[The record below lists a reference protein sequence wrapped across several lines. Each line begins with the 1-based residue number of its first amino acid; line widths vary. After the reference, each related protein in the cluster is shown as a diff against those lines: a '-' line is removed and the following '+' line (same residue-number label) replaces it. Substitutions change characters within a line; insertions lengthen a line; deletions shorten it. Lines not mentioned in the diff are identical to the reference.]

1 MAQSSLAG
9 RNVRIVKVL
18 ASVSPPRLAE
28 NIYYALLAYVILADA
43 WGVSIPLL
51 GAGGIAALAMY
62 CILRLKKSGISI
74 YKPIVL
80 PLGCAVSLVAVQVVI
95 HDVSFNDPFIRQYLI
110 WILALIIVQSL
121 TLRQGF
127 LHRFSLVA
135 LVIGAC
141 LLPYLNLDLS
151 GDERAGLEQGVG
163 FSNPNDLA
171 DWFGFCAVYF
181 TVLAI
186 ESKRHIVR
194 IASLPVVAG
203 CLFLVGLTVSRG
215 ALVAIGIA
223 IIVASRRLLKRGFFP
238 VLILAMLSSLLF
250 LSGLFERSVGL
261 YTERGTEETG
271 RLLVWPLVIERILA
285 SPLSGVGISA
295 IGTYVPGGD
304 VPVTPHNSF
313 LGVGLA
319 SGIIPLAFFIAY
331 WIKAMRGAYRLSRRG
346 LQDAPFQLP
355 LILYT
360 FVTAF
365 LSNGAFLFPWAMV
378 TLCTAMSAD
387 VPRRVHRL
395 IVSRFENHQAVDRET
410 RYSIGRVS
418 PRRSP

>member
-1 MAQSSLAG
+1 MLQSSLAG

-18 ASVSPPRLAE
+18 ASVSLPRLAE
-28 NIYYALLAYVILADA
+28 NIYYALVAYAILAPA

-51 GAGGIAALAMY
+51 GAGGLAALAMY

-74 YKPIVL
+74 YKPIAL

-95 HDVSFNDPFIRQYLI
+95 HDVSFMDPFNRQFVT

-121 TLRQGF
+121 SLRQGF
-127 LHRFSLVA
+127 LHRFSLAA

-141 LLPYLNLDLS
+141 LLPFLNLDW
-151 GDERAGLEQGVG
+151 GGAERTGLEQGVG

-171 DWFGFCAVYF
+171 SWFGFCAVYF

-186 ESKRHIVR
+186 ESKRHLVR
-194 IASLPVVAG
+194 IASLPVVVG

-215 ALVAIGIA
+215 ALVAIAIA
-223 IIVASRRLLKRGFFP
+223 IIVAFRRLLKRGFFP

-271 RLLVWPLVIERILA
+271 RLLVWPLVIKRILE
-285 SPLSGVGISA
+285 SPLSGVGAGA
-295 IGTYVPGGD
+295 IGTHIPGGD
-304 VPVTPHNSF
+304 RPVTPHNSF

-319 SGIIPLAFFIAY
+319 AGIIPLAFFIAY

-355 LILYT
+355 LIIY
-360 FVTAF
+360 AF
-365 LSNGAFLFPWAMV
+365 TIASLSAGAYMYPWTLV

-387 VPRRVHRL
+387 VPRRVQRL
-395 IVSRFENHQAVDRET
+395 IVSRFESHKAVDRET
-410 RYSIGRVS
+410 RSQTDLQ
-418 PRRSP
+418 PHNP

>member
-1 MAQSSLAG
+1 MLQSSLAG

-18 ASVSPPRLAE
+18 ASVPLPRLAE
-28 NIYYALLAYVILADA
+28 NIYYALIAYAILAPA

-51 GAGGIAALAMY
+51 GAGGLALLAMY

-74 YKPIVL
+74 YKPIAL
-80 PLGCAVSLVAVQVVI
+80 PLGCAVSFVAVQVVI
-95 HDVSFNDPFIRQYLI
+95 HGVSFMDPSNRQFVT
-110 WILALIIVQSL
+110 WILTLIVVQSL
-121 TLRQGF
+121 SLRQGF
-127 LHRFSLVA
+127 LHRFSLAA
-135 LVIGAC
+135 LVIGTC
-141 LLPYLNLDLS
+141 LLPFLNLGWSSDTAV
-151 GDERAGLEQGVG
+151 ERAGLEQGVG

-171 DWFGFCAVYF
+171 AWFGFCAVYF
-181 TVLAI
+181 TVLVI

-194 IASLPVVAG
+194 IASLPAVAG

-215 ALVAIGIA
+215 ALVAIAIA

-238 VLILAMLSSLLF
+238 VLILATLSSLLF
-250 LSGLFERSVGL
+250 LSGLFEQSVGL
-261 YTERGTEETG
+261 YTARGTEETG

-285 SPLSGVGISA
+285 SPFSGVGAYA
-295 IGTYVPGGD
+295 IGTYVPESGH
-304 VPVTPHNSF
+304 PVEPHNSF

-355 LILYT
+355 LIIY
-360 FVTAF
+360 AF
-365 LSNGAFLFPWAMV
+365 TIASLSAGAYMFPWAIV

-387 VPRRVHRL
+387 VPRRVHRM
-395 IVSRFENHQAVDRET
+395 IVSRFASHKAVGLE
-410 RYSIGRVS
+410 GQ
-418 PRRSP
+418 